1 MNLKTAVA
9 HLADSRDDFF
19 ARREAIFAEEVA
31 RLDWLRAE
39 ADVVEGPAIRSD
51 GDVAVFSRQTRQA
64 DAASLLIH
72 IPIWADPILA
82 VKVHQQ
88 VGLPVLL
95 LGNNRPDT
103 SSLVGML
110 GAGGALDQVG
120 YPHTRVFDHPSAEAQ
135 RQVRAF
141 LRASAAVRT
150 LRGQTLGL
158 FGGRSLGIATASADA
173 AQIQRL
179 FGVDIEMLDQ
189 AEIVDR
195 AQAMA
200 AEEAARHTQWLAD
213 QAGSVTYGDS
223 FGPDRFDAQVRSYL
237 ATRRL
242 ADEYGF
248 DLVGVKC
255 QPEMSDGYVS
265 QCAAHLLMNGCLD
278 ADGDKR
284 PVVHACEAD
293 IDGALSM
300 QILHLLTEGHPTA
313 LLDIRWYNQEA
324 ETWTLANCG
333 AISASFF
340 ATEQDPSGFSGVH
353 VMPHVFGR
361 GGGGA
366 YAGLVAPGPVTLAR
380 LCRQNGSYWMA
391 IVAGNVQ
398 AADAAEA
405 SRTTAAFPQ
414 AIVKTPVGLEFAE
427 LFGSNHIHMVRGDV
441 TDELVQFCRLVG
453 IEHRLWKA

>member
-1 MNLKTAVA
+1 MTIKTAVA

-19 ARREAIFAEEVA
+19 TRRKAIFAEEVA

-39 ADVVEGPAIRSD
+39 VEVVEVPSIRSD
-51 GDVAVFSRQTRQA
+51 CDVAAFGQQARQA
-64 DAASLLIH
+64 DAVSLLIH

-82 VKVHQQ
+82 VKVQQQ

-120 YPHTRVFDHPSAEAQ
+120 CLHTRVFDHPSADAL

-158 FGGRSLGIATASADA
+158 FGGRSLGIATATADA

-179 FGVDIEMLDQ
+179 FGVDIETVDQ
-189 AEIVDR
+189 AEIAER
-195 AQAMA
+195 ARALP
-200 AEEAARHTQWLAD
+200 AEEADRHTWWLAEQVGD
-213 QAGSVTYGDS
+213 VTYGDA
-223 FGPDRFDAQVRSYL
+223 FTAERFEAQVRSYL
-237 ATRRL
+237 ATRHL
-242 ADEYGF
+242 ADAYGF

-265 QCAAHLLMNGCLD
+265 QCVAHLLMNGCQD
-278 ADGDKR
+278 ADGSKH
-284 PVVHACEAD
+284 PTVHACEAD

-300 QILHLLTEGHPTA
+300 QILHLLSDGEPTA
-313 LLDIRWYNQEA
+313 LVDIRWYND
-324 ETWTLANCG
+324 ETGAWTLANCG

-340 ATEQDPSGFSGVH
+340 ATEQDPTGFSGIH
-353 VMPHVFGR
+353 VMPHVFGQ

-380 LCRQNGSYWMA
+380 LCRRNGSYWMA
-391 IVAGNVQ
+391 ILAGDVQ
-398 AADAAEA
+398 AVDPAEA
-405 SRTTAAFPQ
+405 NRTTAAFPQ
-414 AIVKTPVGLEFAE
+414 AIVRTPAGLEFAG

-441 TDELVQFCRLVG
+441 TEELVQFCRLTG
-453 IEHRLWKA
+453 IEHRLWK